1 MKARKLPS
9 GSWNIRVTIKG
20 QTYSFTDYD
29 KKTVMRLAS
38 EFADKQRDKVR
49 NPTLAQACEDFIAE
63 REKTLSPST
72 QRSYRGIVKKITER
86 NPAIMQKKVIAL
98 TDMDILKKKV
108 IALTDMDILNIVRPL
123 RTVKTKRNYLNF
135 LQVAAGR
142 KFNVNFT
149 GKAPRE
155 IAVPTDLEVM
165 GLLAIFGGT
174 EMEVPVMLGAFGG
187 LRRSEICALTMQ
199 DIDGDYVHI
208 TKAMVKAPDRSWI
221 IKSPKNTKSNRRVLL
236 PHFVIERIHKQGY
249 VTHLLPCNISDR
261 FWKTQLRLGI
271 ERPYCF
277 HSLRHYS
284 FWKTQL
290 RLGIERP
297 YCFHSLRH
305 YSASYLHSIGIPD
318 AYIME
323 RGGWSTPHVMQ
334 KVYRHA
340 LADKVDPMALK
351 AVSAFQNTF
360 QY

>member
-9 GSWNIRVTIKG
+9 GSWNVRITIKG
-20 QTYSFTDYD
+20 QTYSFTDPD

-72 QRSYRGIVKKITER
+72 LRSYRGIVKKITER
-86 NPAIMQKKVIAL
+86 NPAIMQ
-98 TDMDILKKKV
+98 KKV

-135 LQVAAGR
+135 LQVA
-142 KFNVNFT
+142 T
-149 GKAPRE
+149 GKKYDINLSGKASHE

-174 EMEVPVMLGAFGG
+174 EMEIPVMLGAFGG
-187 LRRSEICALTMQ
+187 LRRGEICALTMQ

-208 TKAMVKAPDRSWI
+208 TKSMVKAPDRSWV
-221 IKSPKNTKSNRRVLL
+221 IKSPKTPKSVRRVLL
-236 PHFVIERIHKQGY
+236 PHFVVERIQKQGY

-261 FWKTQLRLGI
+261 
-271 ERPYCF
+271 
-277 HSLRHYS
+277 

>member
-1 MKARKLPS
+1 MKPRKLPS
-9 GSWNIRVTIKG
+9 GAWNVRITVKG
-20 QTYSFTDYD
+20 QTYSFTDPD
-29 KKTVMRLAS
+29 KKTVMRMAS
-38 EFADKQRDKVR
+38 EFADKQREKVR
-49 NPTLAQACEDFIAE
+49 NPTLGQACEDFITE

-72 QRSYRGIVKKITER
+72 VRSYRGIVKKINER
-86 NPAIMQKKVIAL
+86 NPAIMQKKVI
-98 TDMDILKKKV
+98 V
-108 IALTDMDILNIVRPL
+108 LTDMDILNIVRPL
-123 RTVKTKRNYLNF
+123 RTVKTKRNYINF
-135 LQVAAGR
+135 LQAATGR
-142 KFNVNFT
+142 KFDVNLS
-149 GKAPRE
+149 GKASHE

-165 GLLAIFGGT
+165 GLLAIFGDT
-174 EMEVPVMLGAFGG
+174 EMEIPVMLGAFGG
-187 LRRSEICALTMQ
+187 LRRGEICALTMQ
-199 DIDGDYVHI
+199 DIDGDYVSI
-208 TKAMVKAPDRSWI
+208 TKSMVKAPDRSWV
-221 IKSPKNTKSNRRVLL
+221 IKSPKTHKSVRRVLL
-236 PHFVIERIHKQGY
+236 PHFVVERIQKQGY

-271 ERPYCF
+271 D
-277 HSLRHYS
+277 
-284 FWKTQL
+284 
-290 RLGIERP
+290 RP

>member
-1 MKARKLPS
+1 MKPRRLPS
-9 GSWNIRVTIKG
+9 GSWNIRITIKG
-20 QTYSFTDYD
+20 QTYSFTDPD

-72 QRSYRGIVKKITER
+72 LRSYRGIVKKITER
-86 NPAIMQKKVIAL
+86 NPAIMQ
-98 TDMDILKKKV
+98 KKV

-142 KFNVNFT
+142 KFNVNFS

-284 FWKTQL
+284 
-290 RLGIERP
+290 
-297 YCFHSLRH
+297 
-305 YSASYLHSIGIPD
+305 ASYLHSIGIPD

>member
-1 MKARKLPS
+1 MKPRRLPS
-9 GSWNIRVTIKG
+9 GSWNVRITIKG
-20 QTYSFTDYD
+20 QTYSFTDPD

-49 NPTLAQACEDFIAE
+49 NPTLAQACEDFITE

-72 QRSYRGIVKKITER
+72 LRSYRGIVKKITER
-86 NPAIMQKKVIAL
+86 NPAIMQ
-98 TDMDILKKKV
+98 KKV

-135 LQVAAGR
+135 LQVA
-142 KFNVNFT
+142 T
-149 GKAPRE
+149 GKKYDINLSGKASHE

-165 GLLAIFGGT
+165 GLLAIFGDT
-174 EMEVPVMLGAFGG
+174 EMEIPVMLGAFGG
-187 LRRSEICALTMQ
+187 LRRGEICALTMQ

-208 TKAMVKAPDRSWI
+208 TKSMVKAPDRSWV
-221 IKSPKNTKSNRRVLL
+221 IKSPKTPKSVRRVLL
-236 PHFVIERIHKQGY
+236 PHFVVERIQKQGY

-261 FWKTQLRLGI
+261 
-271 ERPYCF
+271 
-277 HSLRHYS
+277 

-340 LADKVDPMALK
+340 LADKVDPIALK

>member
-1 MKARKLPS
+1 MKPRKLPS
-9 GSWNIRVTIKG
+9 GAWNVRITVKG
-20 QTYSFTDYD
+20 QTYSFTDPD
-29 KKTVMRLAS
+29 KKTVMRMAS
-38 EFADKQRDKVR
+38 EFAYSQREKVR
-49 NPTLAQACEDFIAE
+49 NPTLGQACEDFITE

-72 QRSYRGIVKKITER
+72 VRSYRGIVKKINER
-86 NPAIMQKKVIAL
+86 NPAIMQKKVI
-98 TDMDILKKKV
+98 V
-108 IALTDMDILNIVRPL
+108 LTDMDILNIVRPL
-123 RTVKTKRNYLNF
+123 RTVKTKRNYINF
-135 LQVAAGR
+135 LQAATGR
-142 KFNVNFT
+142 KFDVNLS
-149 GKAPRE
+149 GKASHE

-165 GLLAIFGGT
+165 GLLAIFGDT
-174 EMEVPVMLGAFGG
+174 EMEIPVMLGAFGG
-187 LRRSEICALTMQ
+187 LRRGEICALTMQ
-199 DIDGDYVHI
+199 DIDGDYVSI
-208 TKAMVKAPDRSWI
+208 TKSMVKAPDRSWV
-221 IKSPKNTKSNRRVLL
+221 IKSPKTPKSVRRVLL
-236 PHFVIERIHKQGY
+236 PHFVVERIQKQGY

-271 ERPYCF
+271 D
-277 HSLRHYS
+277 
-284 FWKTQL
+284 
-290 RLGIERP
+290 RP

>member
-98 TDMDILKKKV
+98 TDMDIL
-108 IALTDMDILNIVRPL
+108 NIVRPL

-187 LRRSEICALTMQ
+187 LRRSEICAITMQ

-236 PHFVIERIHKQGY
+236 PHFVIERILKQGY

-261 FWKTQLRLGI
+261 
-271 ERPYCF
+271 
-277 HSLRHYS
+277 

>member
-1 MKARKLPS
+1 MKPRKLPS
-9 GSWNIRVTIKG
+9 GAWNVRITVKG
-20 QTYSFTDYD
+20 QTYSFTDPD
-29 KKTVMRLAS
+29 KKTVMRMAS
-38 EFADKQRDKVR
+38 DFADKQREKVR
-49 NPTLAQACEDFIAE
+49 NPTLAQACEDFITE

-72 QRSYRGIVKKITER
+72 VRSYRGIVKKINER
-86 NPAIMQKKVIAL
+86 NPAIMQKKVI
-98 TDMDILKKKV
+98 V
-108 IALTDMDILNIVRPL
+108 LTDMDILNIVRPL
-123 RTVKTKRNYLNF
+123 RTVKTKRNYINF
-135 LQVAAGR
+135 LQAATGR
-142 KFNVNFT
+142 KFDINLS
-149 GKAPRE
+149 GKASHE

-165 GLLAIFGGT
+165 GLLAIFGDT
-174 EMEVPVMLGAFGG
+174 EMEIPVMLGAFGG
-187 LRRSEICALTMQ
+187 LRRGEICALTMQ
-199 DIDGDYVHI
+199 DIDGDYVSI
-208 TKAMVKAPDRSWI
+208 TKSMVKAPDRSWV
-221 IKSPKNTKSNRRVLL
+221 IKSPKTPKSVRRVLL
-236 PHFVIERIHKQGY
+236 PHFIVERIQKQGY

-271 ERPYCF
+271 D
-277 HSLRHYS
+277 
-284 FWKTQL
+284 
-290 RLGIERP
+290 RP

>member
-9 GSWNIRVTIKG
+9 GSWNVRITIKG

-29 KKTVMRLAS
+29 KKTVMRMAS
-38 EFADKQRDKVR
+38 DFADAQREKVR

-72 QRSYRGIVKKITER
+72 LRSYRGIVKKITER
-86 NPAIMQKKVIAL
+86 NPAIMQ
-98 TDMDILKKKV
+98 KKV

-135 LQVAAGR
+135 LQVA
-142 KFNVNFT
+142 T
-149 GKAPRE
+149 GKKYDINLSGKASHE

-165 GLLAIFGGT
+165 GLLAIFGDT
-174 EMEVPVMLGAFGG
+174 EMEIPVMLGAFGG
-187 LRRSEICALTMQ
+187 LRRGEICALTMQ

-208 TKAMVKAPDRSWI
+208 TKSMVKAPDRSWV
-221 IKSPKNTKSNRRVLL
+221 IKSPKTPKSVRRVLL
-236 PHFVIERIHKQGY
+236 PHFVVERIQKQGY
-249 VTHLLPCNISDR
+249 VTHLLPCNISAR
-261 FWKTQLRLGI
+261 
-271 ERPYCF
+271 
-277 HSLRHYS
+277 

-351 AVSAFQNTF
+351 AVSAFQDTF

>member
-9 GSWNIRVTIKG
+9 GSWNIRITINK

-29 KKTVMRLAS
+29 KKTVMRMAS
-38 EFADKQRDKVR
+38 DFADAQREKVR

-72 QRSYRGIVKKITER
+72 LRSYRGIVKKITER
-86 NPAIMQKKVIAL
+86 NPAIMQ
-98 TDMDILKKKV
+98 KKV

-135 LQVAAGR
+135 LQVA
-142 KFNVNFT
+142 T
-149 GKAPRE
+149 GKKYDINLSGKASHE

-165 GLLAIFGGT
+165 GLLAIFGDT
-174 EMEVPVMLGAFGG
+174 EMEIPVMLGAFGG
-187 LRRSEICALTMQ
+187 LRRGEICALTMQ

-208 TKAMVKAPDRSWI
+208 TKSMVKAPDRSWV
-221 IKSPKNTKSNRRVLL
+221 IKSPKTPKSVRRVLL
-236 PHFVIERIHKQGY
+236 PHFVVERIQKQGY

-261 FWKTQLRLGI
+261 
-271 ERPYCF
+271 
-277 HSLRHYS
+277 

>member
-1 MKARKLPS
+1 MKPRRLPS
-9 GSWNIRVTIKG
+9 GAWNVRITVNK
-20 QTYSFTDYD
+20 QTYSFTDPD
-29 KKTVMRLAS
+29 KKTVMRMAS
-38 EFADKQRDKVR
+38 DFADAQREKVR
-49 NPTLAQACEDFIAE
+49 NPTLAQACEDFIVE

-72 QRSYRGIVKKITER
+72 VRSYKGIVKKIAER
-86 NPAIMQKKVIAL
+86 NPVIMQ
-98 TDMDILKKKV
+98 KKV

-135 LQVAAGR
+135 LQVATGR
-142 KFNVNFT
+142 KFDVNLS
-149 GKAPRE
+149 GKASHE

-165 GLLAIFGGT
+165 GLLAIFGDT
-174 EMEVPVMLGAFGG
+174 EMEIPVMLGAFGG
-187 LRRSEICALTMQ
+187 LRRGEICALTMQ

-208 TKAMVKAPDRSWI
+208 TKSMVKAPDRSWV
-221 IKSPKNTKSNRRVLL
+221 IKSPKTPKSVRRVLL
-236 PHFVIERIHKQGY
+236 PHFVIERIQKQGY

-271 ERPYCF
+271 D
-277 HSLRHYS
+277 
-284 FWKTQL
+284 
-290 RLGIERP
+290 RP

>member
-86 NPAIMQKKVIAL
+86 NPAIMQ
-98 TDMDILKKKV
+98 KKV

-284 FWKTQL
+284 
-290 RLGIERP
+290 
-297 YCFHSLRH
+297 
-305 YSASYLHSIGIPD
+305 ASYLHSIGIPD

>member
-9 GSWNIRVTIKG
+9 GAWNIRVTIKG
-20 QTYSFTDYD
+20 QTYSFTDPD

-72 QRSYRGIVKKITER
+72 LRSYRGIVKKITER
-86 NPAIMQKKVIAL
+86 NPAIMQ
-98 TDMDILKKKV
+98 KKV

-135 LQVAAGR
+135 LQVA
-142 KFNVNFT
+142 T
-149 GKAPRE
+149 GKKYDINLSGKASHE

-165 GLLAIFGGT
+165 GLLAIFGDT
-174 EMEVPVMLGAFGG
+174 EMEIPVMLGAFGG
-187 LRRSEICALTMQ
+187 LRRGEICALTMQ

-208 TKAMVKAPDRSWI
+208 TKSMVKAPDRSWV
-221 IKSPKNTKSNRRVLL
+221 IKSPKTPKSVRRVLL
-236 PHFVIERIHKQGY
+236 PHFVVERIQKQGY

-261 FWKTQLRLGI
+261 
-271 ERPYCF
+271 
-277 HSLRHYS
+277 

-351 AVSAFQNTF
+351 AVSAFQDTF

>member
-1 MKARKLPS
+1 MKPRKLPS
-9 GSWNIRVTIKG
+9 GAWNVRITVNK

-29 KKTVMRLAS
+29 KKTAVRMAS
-38 EFADKQRDKVR
+38 EFADAHRERVQ
-49 NPTLAQACEDFIAE
+49 NPTLAQACEDFITE

-72 QRSYRGIVKKITER
+72 VRSYRGIVGKINER
-86 NPAIMQKKVIAL
+86 NPAIMQKKVI
-98 TDMDILKKKV
+98 V
-108 IALTDMDILNIVRPL
+108 LTDMDILNIVRPL
-123 RTVKTKRNYLNF
+123 RTVKTKRNYINF
-135 LQVAAGR
+135 LQAATGR
-142 KFNVNFT
+142 KFDVNLS
-149 GKAPRE
+149 GKASHE

-165 GLLAIFGGT
+165 GLLAIFGDT
-174 EMEVPVMLGAFGG
+174 EMEIPVMLGAFGG
-187 LRRSEICALTMQ
+187 LRRGEICALTMQ
-199 DIDGDYVHI
+199 DIDGDYVSI
-208 TKAMVKAPDRSWI
+208 TKSMVKAPDRSWV
-221 IKSPKNTKSNRRVLL
+221 IKSPKTPKSVRRVLL
-236 PHFVIERIHKQGY
+236 PHFVVERIQKQGY

-271 ERPYCF
+271 D
-277 HSLRHYS
+277 
-284 FWKTQL
+284 
-290 RLGIERP
+290 RP

-351 AVSAFQNTF
+351 AVSAFQDTF

>member
-98 TDMDILKKKV
+98 TDMDIL
-108 IALTDMDILNIVRPL
+108 NIVRPL

-135 LQVAAGR
+135 LQVATG
-142 KFNVNFT
+142 KKYDINLS

-187 LRRSEICALTMQ
+187 LRRSEICAITMQ

-236 PHFVIERIHKQGY
+236 PHFVIERILKQGY

-261 FWKTQLRLGI
+261 
-271 ERPYCF
+271 
-277 HSLRHYS
+277 

>member
-20 QTYSFTDYD
+20 QTYSFTDPD

-72 QRSYRGIVKKITER
+72 LRSYRGIVKKITER
-86 NPAIMQKKVIAL
+86 NPAIMQ
-98 TDMDILKKKV
+98 KKV

-284 FWKTQL
+284 
-290 RLGIERP
+290 
-297 YCFHSLRH
+297 
-305 YSASYLHSIGIPD
+305 ASYLHSIGIPD

>member
-9 GSWNIRVTIKG
+9 GSWNVRVTIKG
-20 QTYSFTDYD
+20 QTYSFTDPD
-29 KKTVMRLAS
+29 KKTVMRMAS
-38 EFADKQRDKVR
+38 DFADAQREKVR

-72 QRSYRGIVKKITER
+72 LRSYRGIVKKITER
-86 NPAIMQKKVIAL
+86 NPAIMQKKL
-98 TDMDILKKKV
+98 

-135 LQVAAGR
+135 LQVA
-142 KFNVNFT
+142 T
-149 GKAPRE
+149 GKKYDINLSGKASHE

-165 GLLAIFGGT
+165 GLLAIFGDT
-174 EMEVPVMLGAFGG
+174 EMEIPVMLGAFGG
-187 LRRSEICALTMQ
+187 LRRGEICALTMQ

-208 TKAMVKAPDRSWI
+208 TKSMVKAPDRSWV
-221 IKSPKNTKSNRRVLL
+221 IKSPKTPKSVRRVLL
-236 PHFVIERIHKQGY
+236 PHFVVERIQKQGY

-261 FWKTQLRLGI
+261 
-271 ERPYCF
+271 
-277 HSLRHYS
+277 

>member
-1 MKARKLPS
+1 MKPRRLPS
-9 GSWNIRVTIKG
+9 GAWNVRVTIKG
-20 QTYSFTDYD
+20 QTYSFTDPD

-49 NPTLAQACEDFIAE
+49 NPTLAQVCEDFIAE

-72 QRSYRGIVKKITER
+72 LRSYRGIVKKITER
-86 NPAIMQKKVIAL
+86 NPAIMQ
-98 TDMDILKKKV
+98 KKV

-142 KFNVNFT
+142 KFNVNFS

-284 FWKTQL
+284 
-290 RLGIERP
+290 
-297 YCFHSLRH
+297 
-305 YSASYLHSIGIPD
+305 ASYLHSIGIPD

>member
-1 MKARKLPS
+1 MKPRKLPS
-9 GSWNIRVTIKG
+9 GAWNVRITVKG
-20 QTYSFTDYD
+20 QTYSFTDPD
-29 KKTVMRLAS
+29 KKTVMRMAS
-38 EFADKQRDKVR
+38 DFADKQREKVR
-49 NPTLAQACEDFIAE
+49 NPTLAQACEDFITE

-72 QRSYRGIVKKITER
+72 VRSYRGIVKKINER
-86 NPAIMQKKVIAL
+86 NPAIMQKKVI
-98 TDMDILKKKV
+98 V
-108 IALTDMDILNIVRPL
+108 LTDMDILNIVRPL
-123 RTVKTKRNYLNF
+123 RTVKTKRNYINF
-135 LQVAAGR
+135 LQAATGR
-142 KFNVNFT
+142 KFDVNLS
-149 GKAPRE
+149 GKASHE

-165 GLLAIFGGT
+165 GLLAIFGDT
-174 EMEVPVMLGAFGG
+174 EMEIPVMLGAFGG
-187 LRRSEICALTMQ
+187 LRRGEICALTMQ
-199 DIDGDYVHI
+199 DMDGDYVSI
-208 TKAMVKAPDRSWI
+208 TKSMVKAPDRSWI
-221 IKSPKNTKSNRRVLL
+221 IKSPKTPKSVRRVLL
-236 PHFVIERIHKQGY
+236 PHFVVERIQKQGY

-271 ERPYCF
+271 D
-277 HSLRHYS
+277 
-284 FWKTQL
+284 
-290 RLGIERP
+290 RP

>member
-9 GSWNIRVTIKG
+9 GAWNVRITVNK

-29 KKTVMRLAS
+29 KKTVMRMAS
-38 EFADKQRDKVR
+38 DFADAQREKVR

-63 REKTLSPST
+63 REKMLSPST
-72 QRSYRGIVKKITER
+72 LRSYRGIVKKITER
-86 NPAIMQKKVIAL
+86 NPAIMQ
-98 TDMDILKKKV
+98 KKV

-135 LQVAAGR
+135 LQVA
-142 KFNVNFT
+142 T
-149 GKAPRE
+149 GKKYDINLSGKASHE

-165 GLLAIFGGT
+165 GLLAIFGDT
-174 EMEVPVMLGAFGG
+174 EMEIPVMLGAFGG
-187 LRRSEICALTMQ
+187 LRRGEICALTMQ

-208 TKAMVKAPDRSWI
+208 TKSMVKAPDRSWV
-221 IKSPKNTKSNRRVLL
+221 IKSPKTPKSVRRVLL
-236 PHFVIERIHKQGY
+236 PHFVVERIQKQGY

-261 FWKTQLRLGI
+261 
-271 ERPYCF
+271 
-277 HSLRHYS
+277 

>member
-1 MKARKLPS
+1 MKPRRLPS
-9 GSWNIRVTIKG
+9 GSWNVRITIKG
-20 QTYSFTDYD
+20 QTYSFTDPD

-72 QRSYRGIVKKITER
+72 LRSYRGIVKKITER

-98 TDMDILKKKV
+98 TDMDV
-108 IALTDMDILNIVRPL
+108 SDIVRPL

-135 LQVAAGR
+135 LQVATGR
-142 KFNVNFT
+142 KFNVNFS

-174 EMEVPVMLGAFGG
+174 EMEIPVMLGAFGG

-208 TKAMVKAPDRSWI
+208 TKSMVKVPDRSWV
-221 IKSPKNTKSNRRVLL
+221 IKSPKTPKSVRRVLL
-236 PHFVIERIHKQGY
+236 PHFVTERIQKQGY

-261 FWKTQLRLGI
+261 
-271 ERPYCF
+271 
-277 HSLRHYS
+277 

-351 AVSAFQNTF
+351 AVSAFQDTF

>member
-9 GSWNIRVTIKG
+9 GSWNVRITIKG

-29 KKTVMRLAS
+29 KKTVMRMAS
-38 EFADKQRDKVR
+38 DFADAQREKVR

-72 QRSYRGIVKKITER
+72 LRSYRGIVKKITER
-86 NPAIMQKKVIAL
+86 NPAIMQ
-98 TDMDILKKKV
+98 KKV

-142 KFNVNFT
+142 KFNVNFS

-284 FWKTQL
+284 
-290 RLGIERP
+290 
-297 YCFHSLRH
+297 
-305 YSASYLHSIGIPD
+305 ASYLHSIGIPD

>member
-1 MKARKLPS
+1 MKPRKLPS
-9 GSWNIRVTIKG
+9 GSWNVRITVKG
-20 QTYSFTDYD
+20 QTYSFTDPD

-38 EFADKQRDKVR
+38 DFADKQRDKAR

-86 NPAIMQKKVIAL
+86 TPAIMQ
-98 TDMDILKKKV
+98 KKV

-135 LQVAAGR
+135 LQVATGR
-142 KFNVNFT
+142 KFDVNLS
-149 GKAPRE
+149 GKASHE

-165 GLLAIFGGT
+165 GLLAIFGDT
-174 EMEVPVMLGAFGG
+174 EMEIPVMLGAFGG
-187 LRRSEICALTMQ
+187 LRRGEICALTMQ

-208 TKAMVKAPDRSWI
+208 TKSMVKAPDRSWV
-221 IKSPKNTKSNRRVLL
+221 IKSPKTPKSVRRVLL
-236 PHFVIERIHKQGY
+236 PHFVIERIKKQGY

-271 ERPYCF
+271 D
-277 HSLRHYS
+277 
-284 FWKTQL
+284 
-290 RLGIERP
+290 RP

-351 AVSAFQNTF
+351 AVSAFQDTF